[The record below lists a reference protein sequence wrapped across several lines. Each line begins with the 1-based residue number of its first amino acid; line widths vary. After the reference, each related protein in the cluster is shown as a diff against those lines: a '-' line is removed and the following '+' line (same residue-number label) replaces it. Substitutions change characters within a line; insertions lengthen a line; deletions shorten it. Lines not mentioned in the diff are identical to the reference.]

1 MWQRVQTLYLV
12 LAVISVFLAIFF
24 PLFKLSVEDIE
35 MVFDAYGA
43 KAFKDGELRNQKD
56 VPLYFANLLV
66 GILTLITLF
75 LYKNRKKQL
84 LVGRINFFLN
94 IILVIFLF
102 AFTFWGVEIYA
113 AVENIDLPEEVGYTT
128 SVGLGFFFNVAVL
141 PLIFLANLGIKRDE
155 KLVRSLDRLR

>member
-12 LAVISVFLAIFF
+12 LALICVFLAIFF
-24 PLFKLSVEDIE
+24 PLFKLSIEDIE

-43 KAFKDGELRNQKD
+43 KGYEGGEMRTQKD
-56 VPLYFANLLV
+56 VPLYLANVLV
-66 GILTLITLF
+66 GILILVTLF

-94 IILVIFLF
+94 IFLVIFLF
-102 AFTFWGVEIYA
+102 TFTFWGVEIYA
-113 AVENIDLPEEVGYTT
+113 SVENIELPEDVEYKT
-128 SVGLGFFFNVAVL
+128 SLGLGFFFCVAVL
-141 PLIFLANLGIKRDE
+141 PLVFLANLGIKRDE